1 MSSMA
6 NIRELLIKHRK
17 VQRAKD
23 ADRLQPKMGSG
34 RLILSMVG
42 LHGYK
47 HRRRMRQNL
56 TYPLVIYVEHGK
68 PVYLLSCKNDR

>member
-1 MSSMA
+1 
-6 NIRELLIKHRK
+6 
-17 VQRAKD
+17 
-23 ADRLQPKMGSG
+23 
-34 RLILSMVG
+34 MVG

-68 PVYLLSCKNDR
+68 PVYLLPCKMAGKLTAMKAELVCRYKITEKANAVL

>member
-1 MSSMA
+1 MSV
-6 NIRELLIKHRK
+6 RYWYTL
-17 VQRAKD
+17 
-23 ADRLQPKMGSG
+23 PKMGCG

-56 TYPLVIYVEHGK
+56 TYPLVIYVKHGSL
-68 PVYLLSCKNDR
+68 YISCHVNAAGKLTAMEAEWCAGIR

>member
-1 MSSMA
+1 MSV
-6 NIRELLIKHRK
+6 RYWYTL
-17 VQRAKD
+17 
-23 ADRLQPKMGSG
+23 PKMGCG

-56 TYPLVIYVEHGK
+56 TYPSVIYVEHGK
-68 PVYLLSCKNDR
+68 PVYLLSYRLIGKQTVMNAEWYAGIR

>member
-1 MSSMA
+1 MSV
-6 NIRELLIKHRK
+6 RYWYTL
-17 VQRAKD
+17 
-23 ADRLQPKMGSG
+23 PKMGCG
-34 RLILSMVG
+34 QLILSMVG

-68 PVYLLSCKNDR
+68 PVHLLSDKRQVS

>member
-1 MSSMA
+1 MVSAS
-6 NIRELLIKHRK
+6 ELLVKLRNVVKECKILVHSTQK
-17 VQRAKD
+17 
-23 ADRLQPKMGSG
+23 GSG

-68 PVYLLSCKNDR
+68 PVLSPVM

>member
-1 MSSMA
+1 MVSVSELSVNFVMS
-6 NIRELLIKHRK
+6 RK
-17 VQRAKD
+17 SVRYWYT
-23 ADRLQPKMGSG
+23 LPKKGSG

-42 LHGYK
+42 LHGHK

-68 PVYLLSCKNDR
+68 PVHLLSDKRQVS